1 MNGYDYGRKIIY
13 MPGFKVEAWI
23 DPTHI
28 SPRVKKAAQRM
39 IRTGILNSGYRS
51 AARMLA
57 QQLLTDAGIK
67 STASADKWGVDIH
80 NATLTQDTKADIINL
95 LEAGRMVEIA
105 NAPESNHA
113 GIDSR
118 YQRAMR
124 LEMRHNQS
132 ISLSC
137 FVVPIAQ
144 QIAEIA
150 AASRSQA
157 HKDAANRLADQLDDV
172 APIKAN
178 IHTRI

>member
-51 AARMLA
+51 TARMLA
-57 QQLLTDAGIK
+57 EQLMKDARIAI
-67 STASADKWGVDIH
+67 SASFSKWGVDIH
-80 NATLTQDTKADIINL
+80 NATLTQDTKADIIEL
-95 LEAGRMVEIA
+95 LEAARMLELA
-105 NAPESNHA
+105 EKPESNHA

-150 AASRSQA
+150 AASRTPFMTA
-157 HKDAANRLADQLDDV
+157 EANKLADQLDDV

>member
-67 STASADKWGVDIH
+67 STASANKWGVTIY

-95 LEAGRMVEIA
+95 LEAGRMIEIA
-105 NAPESNHA
+105 EKPESNHEY
-113 GIDSR
+113 IDTR
-118 YQRAMR
+118 YRSAMR
-124 LEMRHNQS
+124 LEMRHGQS
-132 ISLSC
+132 ITMSC
-137 FVVPIAQ
+137 YVLPIAQ

>member
-1 MNGYDYGRKIIY
+1 MNGYDYGRKIIH

-23 DPTHI
+23 DPTLI
-28 SPRVKKAAQRM
+28 SPRVKKAAQKM
-39 IRTGILNSGYRS
+39 IRLGILNGGYRS
-51 AARMLA
+51 TACMLA

-67 STASADKWGVDIH
+67 STASANKWGVTIH

-95 LEAGRMVEIA
+95 LEAGRMIEIA
-105 NAPESNHA
+105 DKPESNHA
-113 GIDSR
+113 YIDAR
-118 YQRAMR
+118 YRRAMA
-124 LEMRHNQS
+124 LELRGDHA
-132 ISLSC
+132 ISMSC
-137 FVVPIAQ
+137 YVVPIAQ

-157 HKDAANRLADQLDDV
+157 HKDAANKLADQLDDV

>member
-1 MNGYDYGRKIIY
+1 MNGYDYGRKIVY

-28 SPRVKKAAQRM
+28 SPRVKKAAQKM

-57 QQLLTDAGIK
+57 KQLMTDAGIK
-67 STASADKWGVDIH
+67 STASANKWGVTIH
-80 NATLTQDTKADIINL
+80 SATLTQDTKADIINL
-95 LEAGRMVEIA
+95 LEAGRMIEIA
-105 NAPESNHA
+105 DKPKSNHEY
-113 GIDSR
+113 IDAR
-118 YQRAMR
+118 YRTAMR
-124 LEMRHNQS
+124 LELRNDHA
-132 ISLSC
+132 ISMSC
-137 FVVPIAQ
+137 YVVPIAQ

-157 HKDAANRLADQLDDV
+157 HKDAANKLADQLDDV
-172 APIKAN
+172 APIKAD